1 MAEQLDK
8 KESVSVEEL
17 LISQSYEIAAIVS
30 LLEKKGLLTREE
42 IIEEIKKLRRS

>member
-8 KESVSVEEL
+8 KETVTVEEL
-17 LISQSYEIAAIVS
+17 IISQSYEIAAIVS

-42 IIEEIKKLRRS
+42 IMEEIRGLRKS